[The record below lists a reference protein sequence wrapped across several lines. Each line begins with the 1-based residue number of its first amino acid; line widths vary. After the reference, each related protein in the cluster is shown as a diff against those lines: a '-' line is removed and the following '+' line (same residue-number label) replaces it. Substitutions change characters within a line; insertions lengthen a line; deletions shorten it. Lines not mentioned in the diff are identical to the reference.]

1 MKEFFSVLEDI
12 KGEKFEIKKEEDK
25 FKLYIL
31 VKVINKE
38 KTLIIDI
45 NEVTVSEDDLIKFIM
60 KINKS
65 NEERITKLENE
76 LNELKKSLNTKN

>member
-31 VKVINKE
+31 VKVINK
-38 KTLIIDI
+38 
-45 NEVTVSEDDLIKFIM
+45 
-60 KINKS
+60 
-65 NEERITKLENE
+65 
-76 LNELKKSLNTKN
+76 